1 MRPRRAPPLRALAV
15 LAVLALGAGVWWAG
29 RAVPAPGVGGAPV
42 GPAVAAPP
50 SPRAAPALPRDEPG
64 AGVAPS
70 LAGTRVAG
78 ALPVDAGGHL
88 VVVPE
93 VREWFDWFLAAGGE
107 LPPEALRARLEAGI
121 ERRLDPPADAE
132 ARALLARYLAYR
144 EAVRALAEEGGAEL
158 DLERRFQRLRELR
171 RAHLGDAAAVF
182 FGAEEARTRVELER
196 RRVARDAGLSAAE
209 RAARLEAL
217 EAELP
222 AEVRAT
228 REAVLAAQR
237 LRAEEAALR
246 EAGAGPGEIQALRE
260 RRVGAEA
267 AARLEALD
275 RRRADFAARLARYR
289 EARDVLE
296 ARGFAD
302 AAAREAALEAL
313 RAAHF
318 REPERTRVR
327 ALDRLEAAGPA
338 PPAS

>member
-1 MRPRRAPPLRALAV
+1 MRPRRAPLLRALA
-15 LAVLALGAGVWWAG
+15 AVAVAAVGAGAWWSG
-29 RAVPAPGVGGAPV
+29 RAVPAPEREGAPV
-42 GPAVAAPP
+42 RPAVATAPP
-50 SPRAAPALPRDEPG
+50 ARAPQAAPPTAADPAL
-64 AGVAPS
+64 APS

-78 ALPVDAGGHL
+78 GLPVDAGGHL

-93 VREWFDWFLAAGGE
+93 VRELFDWFLAAGGE
-107 LPPEALRARLEAGI
+107 VPPEVLRARLEAEI
-121 ERRLDPPADAE
+121 DARLAPPADAE
-132 ARALLARYLAYR
+132 ARALLGRYLAYR

-171 RAHLGDAAAVF
+171 RAHLGEAAAAL
-182 FGAEEARTRVELER
+182 FGAEEARTRVELAR
-196 RRVARDAGLSAAE
+196 RRVARDPALSAAE

-237 LRAEEAALR
+237 LRDEEAALR
-246 EAGAGPGEIQALRE
+246 EAGAGPGEIRALRE

-289 EARDVLE
+289 EARDALGGRAFE
-296 ARGFAD
+296 D
-302 AAAREAALEAL
+302 AATREAALEAL
-313 RAAHF
+313 RASHF
-318 REPERTRVR
+318 AEPERTRVR
-327 ALDRLEAAGPA
+327 ALDRLEAAGA
-338 PPAS
+338 ASPAS